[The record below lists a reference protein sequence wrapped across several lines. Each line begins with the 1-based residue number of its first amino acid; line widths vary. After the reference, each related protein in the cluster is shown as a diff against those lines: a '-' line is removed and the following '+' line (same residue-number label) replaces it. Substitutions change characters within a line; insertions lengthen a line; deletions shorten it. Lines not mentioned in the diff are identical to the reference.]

1 MLFGQFANFLP
12 CTFFTHF
19 TLAKVCKEQQA
30 ASDEQAF
37 FADQIYYEPSNPL
50 QQFQAAVR
58 EYLSISC
65 QVSWTQMM
73 VVSPRYSDKYNEE
86 EMRWRSTRW
95 ASLLIL

>member
-1 MLFGQFANFLP
+1 MQ
-12 CTFFTHF
+12 
-19 TLAKVCKEQQA
+19 KEQQA
-30 ASDEQAF
+30 ANDAQAF
-37 FADQIYYEPSNPL
+37 YEPSNPL